1 MGEYHRA
8 FSARC
13 DNTAMPLDL
22 IRHDGFPLPAS
33 YSVEHFVSGQNLPA
47 RPSDVFVC
55 AYPDCGTSWV
65 LGLVNA
71 LLREDEHTVQAAI
84 DDAASVPHLERDGR
98 EACERMTSKDSVRLF
113 RTHLPYDRTPR
124 HPDAKYIVVGRN
136 PKDTSA
142 SFYHRHI
149 QDHAR
154 WDAYFEDFLDGNVEF
169 GDFFDFFVPWFEHH
183 SDNNVLFLTYEY
195 LLAEP
200 RDGLLRIARFLGQDA
215 LEDRLVEH
223 NSTFLRAILHAVQTE
238 KDRIKVGGWR
248 RLYTPEQSAAMDERF
263 SEMTEGTGA
272 EHMWSD
278 LVMHMAE
285 KEALEAELARE
296 LAALNLD
303 DDDVHD
309 EDEVVEG
316 YCRLDL
322 DVLLVDIDD
331 SSVSRSEVWRS
342 YAAAT
347 AQYDADLFAML
358 ESSLQDLA
366 HCTLTS
372 PATSSH
378 PLPSIVV
385 ASHEAHLTSH
395 LVDHS
400 IHSPHPH
407 DGDDAVLSC
416 PDHCTPMCFGPCAA
430 HCGPR
435 CAHFQALQ
443 AADASAQA
451 AAAAENDRFMRL
463 ALASVAQIGAD
474 VRHVM
479 SVSLPLE
486 AAHSSTLPRSNHAN
500 AVALSGSALH
510 PSVVVPNNA
519 TPDTVSLSIQNVYKP
534 LSRCLSA
541 IPCASPPSG
550 FTACYSTPAEVSSP
564 STILLKQSEQPRGD
578 DAANLRIAALHRSQV
593 EFQETEHAMAAYE
606 AQVEAARRQRA
617 IQVEAETA
625 ALAHRRLED
634 EAASRIAAQHD
645 RQVAQEAIESM
656 YMMAEEREGTARRR
670 QWRREAQARHEGDER
685 RLMGHEEARAGA
697 MRRDEQEAM
706 KRLEMEAQAREQRR
720 RLQQQH
726 EDARRRQHAERCE
739 METQET
745 HQRKVDAVLQL
756 EQEAKEKQKQQQI
769 EQEKRQIER
778 RKLAAAKQALEEIH
792 QLEKQQQREALARQQ
807 LEAEQQQLKRQRD
820 DAVRQQIEL
829 VERQRESRQR
839 HFQREV
845 LGAVRSRLQ
854 ESSERQLLSLEE
866 HRSAL
871 VIVDEKAQRRTDHLT
886 KWWRRWQRR
895 IKLYK
900 RLQKQK
906 TIAAVLIQ
914 HAWRALVA
922 LRTLRQAQ
930 VKQQYARAA
939 LRVQRGWRQWR
950 HRKQQTLMKNQQN
963 FFKNQRAAAA
973 ATTVQAAYRGYFIR
987 NKLAAALASVTVRP
1001 CVFVDGDEFEYDEVD
1016 LDAFLGGAPE
1026 IDDDDDERDD
1036 VTGPLPPLP
1045 RPGWAD
1051 PLEED
1056 EDRGGGGCLNT
1067 SPHPVVPH
1075 NLFPSQV
1082 DVLERGFC
1090 ECLPL
1095 KPPAAAVTKASSSS
1109 LYKRMQNAIAH
1120 GRKGK
1125 KSNAAAPKQTKDNN
1139 NTTVVS
1145 SVTWSSSGR
1154 KAKKVNVPSLVDR
1167 LRKTTAATR

>member
-1 MGEYHRA
+1 MDRFLSKADAAAPVA
-8 FSARC
+8 FSTLRLIQRSNATS
-13 DNTAMPLDL
+13 DLAMPLDL

-322 DVLLVDIDD
+322 DVLLVDVDD
-331 SSVSRSEVWRS
+331 SS
-342 YAAAT
+342 
-347 AQYDADLFAML
+347 
-358 ESSLQDLA
+358 
-366 HCTLTS
+366 
-372 PATSSH
+372 
-378 PLPSIVV
+378 
-385 ASHEAHLTSH
+385 AHLTSH

-400 IHSPHPH
+400 IHPPHPH

-435 CAHFQALQ
+435 CANFQALQ

-451 AAAAENDRFMRL
+451 AAAAENDRFMRQ

-474 VRHVM
+474 VRH
-479 SVSLPLE
+479 
-486 AAHSSTLPRSNHAN
+486 
-500 AVALSGSALH
+500 
-510 PSVVVPNNA
+510 
-519 TPDTVSLSIQNVYKP
+519 P

-564 STILLKQSEQPRGD
+564 STILLKQPEQPRGD

-697 MRRDEQEAM
+697 MRRDEQKAM

-820 DAVRQQIEL
+820 DAVRQQLEL

-914 HAWRALVA
+914 HAWRVLVA

-950 HRKQQTLMKNQQN
+950 HRKQQTLMKNQQTLMKN
-963 FFKNQRAAAA
+963 QQNLLKNQRAAAA

-1036 VTGPLPPLP
+1036 DDDERDDVTGPLPPLP

-1075 NLFPSQV
+1075 HLFPSHV
-1082 DVLERGFC
+1082 DVLERGYC